1 MSFLEHLSEL
11 RKRILISLGFIFL
24 GSIGGYIL
32 SGRVLEILSKP
43 VKSLY
48 FFAPPEAFLIRI
60 KIGIGLGVVFSL
72 PLLLHQLWLFISP
85 ALKREERRYAVP
97 IISIAYLLFLAGA
110 GFAYFLIL
118 PAGIKILLS
127 FGSESVHPLMN
138 LSKYFTFVFWL
149 LLFSGLLFQL
159 PLIVFFLVRTGIVEE
174 ETLRKHHKTIV
185 VVIFILAA
193 VLTPTVDFITMLLLA
208 LPLLALYEVSILAAR
223 IGRKRH

>member
-11 RKRILISLGFIFL
+11 RKRILASLGFITL
-24 GSIGGYIL
+24 GSVGGYIL

-43 VKSLY
+43 VKGLY
-48 FFAPPEAFLIRI
+48 FFAPSEAFLIRI
-60 KIGIGLGVVFSL
+60 KIGIGLGIIFSL
-72 PLLLHQLWLFISP
+72 PFLLHQLWLFISP
-85 ALKREERRYAVP
+85 ALRREERRYAVP
-97 IISIAYLLFLAGA
+97 IIFIAYFLFLAGA

-118 PAGIKILLS
+118 PAGIRILLS
-127 FGSESVHPLMN
+127 FGTQNVHPLMN

-174 ETLRKHHKTIV
+174 ETLRKHHKTII

-193 VLTPTVDFITMLLLA
+193 ILTPTVDFITMLLLA

-223 IGRKRH
+223 IGRKR